1 MKANDKQMELIN
13 LETLQKQKK
22 ARCFRCRLPINGTS
36 FPYKTSIASIPRP
49 EKQNHHGSFLH
60 P

>member
-22 ARCFRCRLPINGTS
+22 QDASGATANQRHK
-36 FPYKTSIASIPRP
+36 FPV
-49 EKQNHHGSFLH
+49 QD
-60 P
+60 

>member
-22 ARCFRCRLPINGTS
+22 QDASGADCQSTAQVSRTRL
-36 FPYKTSIASIPRP
+36 A
-49 EKQNHHGSFLH
+49 
-60 P
+60 